1 MCYLIVTLSINNT
14 KYKAGDSS
22 IESLQKVKKAKNLL
36 DLGIFL
42 FIWVMRGI
50 YSNMDKGI
58 LMFLL
63 RDNIFKLGQLP
74 TMMIIKWQ
82 QNLY

>member
-50 YSNMDKGI
+50 
-58 LMFLL
+58 
-63 RDNIFKLGQLP
+63 
-74 TMMIIKWQ
+74 
-82 QNLY
+82 